1 MGADLSYGI
10 YSWLCSTFTEKP
22 ITGNNL
28 TTNSRYW
35 SDLLCLWKDE
45 SSFLGIFFRFQL
57 IKFDDNPIATDG
69 AILKSHIVAK
79 CGFTTHVSFFN
90 EVTQ

>member
-10 YSWLCSTFTEKP
+10 YSSLCRTFTEKP

-28 TTNSRYW
+28 TSHRYW

-45 SSFLGIFFRFQL
+45 FVFGDFFCSINNLMIIR
-57 IKFDDNPIATDG
+57 ATDG

>member
-28 TTNSRYW
+28 TANPTPHKYW
-35 SDLLCLWKDE
+35 SDLLRQFQKCE
-45 SSFLGIFFRFQL
+45 SIDLVCGKMRVRF
-57 IKFDDNPIATDG
+57 
-69 AILKSHIVAK
+69 
-79 CGFTTHVSFFN
+79 
-90 EVTQ
+90 